1 MAKLILTAEVEDTE
15 KWEEGFRTHMD
26 LFKSQTITTMVF
38 GIGEDNT
45 VALYQEI
52 DKPRHVARSAGVTRN
67 RGGDGLRWREARH
80 GQGLCTG
87 QRTRLVVEVWRGVA
101 PRLTVAVPPLPKWRS
116 IL

>member
-52 DKPRHVARSAGVTRN
+52 DNLDT
-67 RGGDGLRWREARH
+67 WREVLESPA
-80 GQGLCTG
+80 TA
-87 QRTRLVVEVWRGVA
+87 EAMAFDGVK
-101 PRLTVAVPPLPKWRS
+101 RDTVKVFVLDRE
-116 IL
+116 LHL